1 MKNSSIVYLHTGED
15 SKYVR
20 QLQRIVEAN
29 LYIQEHELRS
39 QFSSSIEL
47 PTHIESVV
55 KEKLG
60 ITKARHKFNSYD
72 PYTEEG
78 DVEVHAI
85 NYHCDSEQHS

>member
-1 MKNSSIVYLHTGED
+1 M
-15 SKYVR
+15 
-20 QLQRIVEAN
+20 
-29 LYIQEHELRS
+29 
-39 QFSSSIEL
+39 

-78 DVEVHAI
+78 DAEVHAI